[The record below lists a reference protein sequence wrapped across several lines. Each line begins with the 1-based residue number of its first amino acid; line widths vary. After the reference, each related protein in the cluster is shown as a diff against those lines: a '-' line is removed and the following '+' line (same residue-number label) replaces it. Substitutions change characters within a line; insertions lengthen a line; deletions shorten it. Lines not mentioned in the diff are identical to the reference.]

1 MGGSHLRGLDVN
13 GKVTLKLT
21 VEKDFENVECTQLA
35 DQWRDPVDSILNPE
49 RAEFRDQR
57 RIIKR

>member
-1 MGGSHLRGLDVN
+1 MRGLDVN